1 MADSQHPAFTRAKD
15 HGDDFPYVVVRFAAC
30 AYGKAQVEYVPGI
43 PMPRTEGTIVQ
54 IPERKAD
61 SPEGLA
67 FARREALIDALLGFT
82 ARSRIRMCA
91 VFGPND
97 AVYVEPDGTVKKSNE
112 RPSGGV
118 IFHDPPELPSH
129 GILQ

>member
-1 MADSQHPAFTRAKD
+1 MADSQHPAFTRAQD

-30 AYGKAQVEYVPGI
+30 AYGKARVEYVPGI
-43 PMPRTEGTIVQ
+43 PMPRTEGTIMQVPEPTAYS
-54 IPERKAD
+54 PER
-61 SPEGLA
+61 LA
-67 FARREALIDALLGFT
+67 PARRAALIDALLGFT

-97 AVYVEPDGTVKKSNE
+97 AVYVEPNGTVKESNE

-118 IFHDPPELPSH
+118 ILHDPPELPSR
-129 GILQ
+129 GRPQ